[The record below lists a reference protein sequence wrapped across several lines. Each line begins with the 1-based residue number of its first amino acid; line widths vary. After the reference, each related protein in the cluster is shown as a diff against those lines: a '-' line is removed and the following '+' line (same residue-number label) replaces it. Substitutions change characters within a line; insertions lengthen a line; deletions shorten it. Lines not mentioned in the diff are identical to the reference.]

1 MADPYLITAGG
12 LVLLGLGCFG
22 HDLYNAAAPA
32 KDQHT
37 DQQWAAETV
46 NIAADAAAV
55 VAVLTTVNNY
65 YVAAD
70 NYINER
76 TAIPEEP
83 KRGFS
88 PILYALAAVEALE
101 LLTGF
106 GTPYRGDDLKE
117 GAKQFTALGEQ
128 LQDTIPN
135 SSWRSS
141 AAQIYVDG
149 VQAGT
154 DAAAIIA
161 QIDAGLADLADH
173 CADFV
178 IYLRLAFGAL
188 KALLLLAYTI
198 EILYYG
204 EDDIAGG
211 GKFAFRASIL
221 GGLAALGIC
230 TVFGIF
236 ALKLQGLAYKIAA
249 YYEVV
254 GELVVSTTADTLTSA
269 AVAPM
274 TSIGDTASTSTKQR
288 DLRTIHTDAGGNFA
302 DSTPKAATE
311 TPDAATPAAISAR
324 SALTVPIPGP
334 LTATATPRG
343 RHTRPRPLVDPA
355 TAIQQDQGDV
365 ADADVWTGGRAPVE
379 TASVGSDQDARPR
392 PARVMAPSAH

>member
-1 MADPYLITAGG
+1 MADPYVIAAGG

-22 HDLYNAAAPA
+22 NDLYNAAAPA
-32 KDQHT
+32 KDQPT
-37 DQQWAAETV
+37 GQQWAAEAV

-70 NYINER
+70 NYVNER
-76 TAIPEEP
+76 AAVSEEP

-88 PILYALAAVEALE
+88 PILYVLAAVEALE

-128 LQDTIPN
+128 LQDTVPN

-178 IYLRLAFGAL
+178 IYLRLAFG
-188 KALLLLAYTI
+188 
-198 EILYYG
+198 G
-204 EDDIAGG
+204 
-211 GKFAFRASIL
+211 
-221 GGLAALGIC
+221 
-230 TVFGIF
+230 
-236 ALKLQGLAYKIAA
+236 
-249 YYEVV
+249 
-254 GELVVSTTADTLTSA
+254 TAQA
-269 AVAPM
+269 
-274 TSIGDTASTSTKQR
+274 
-288 DLRTIHTDAGGNFA
+288 
-302 DSTPKAATE
+302 
-311 TPDAATPAAISAR
+311 
-324 SALTVPIPGP
+324 
-334 LTATATPRG
+334 RG
-343 RHTRPRPLVDPA
+343 RTRHHSDLPVQAGHVRIGSQCGMPLVLVGRGQPIRA
-355 TAIQQDQGDV
+355 LWAPTPSGDV
-365 ADADVWTGGRAPVE
+365 RGPQAGRAPALIGV
-379 TASVGSDQDARPR
+379 SVPR
-392 PARVMAPSAH
+392 LGNPHL